1 MPDPVARA
9 AELIAKIDARTAKV
23 VVVGQGYVG
32 LPVAVRAVEVG
43 LPVVGY
49 DIAPERVQALAAGRS
64 FVQDVT
70 DEQLAAALA
79 AGYRP
84 TCDTD
89 DLRGFDVA
97 VITVQTPLRES
108 VPDLSFIER
117 AARELATWLDA
128 GRARRAGVDHVPG
141 NHRRIAASDPR
152 GVRAAYRRRRVLLR
166 LLARA
171 HRPRQHRVDV
181 RQHAEGRVG
190 PRRRVARRWSR
201 RSTARSSTR
210 SCRSRRPARPSS

>member
-43 LPVVGY
+43 LPVIGY

-70 DEQLAAALA
+70 DEQLAAALV

-117 AARELATWLDA
+117 AARRARHLVDA
-128 GRARRAGVDHVPG
+128 GRARGVGIHHVSG
-141 NHRRIAASDPR
+141 NDQRIVASDPR
-152 GVRAAYRRRRVLLR
+152 GVGAAYRRRWVLLR

-171 HRPRQHRVDV
+171 HRSGQHGVDL
-181 RQHAEGRVG
+181 REHREGRVR
-190 PRRRVARRWSR
+190 PRCRVVVGGRGVLRRARRQDR
-201 RSTARSSTR
+201 AGRVDG
-210 SCRSRRPARPSS
+210 